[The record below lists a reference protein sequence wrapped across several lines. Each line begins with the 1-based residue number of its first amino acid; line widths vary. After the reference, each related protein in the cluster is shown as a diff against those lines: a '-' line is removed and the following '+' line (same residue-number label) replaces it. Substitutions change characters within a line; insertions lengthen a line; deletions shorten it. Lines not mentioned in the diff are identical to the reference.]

1 MDLMDKKKDVLNEQE
16 ADKTASLSVDTDTAP
31 KSDEVVEDEEE
42 EGLILKLKN
51 PYKFEG
57 KEYMEIDLSGLE
69 NLSAA
74 DMIAVNKYMER
85 TSTGIQV
92 MPEVSLEYACVL
104 ASKATKMPVEFFTGL
119 PPKQAIKVKNRVMGF
134 LFGAE

>member
-1 MDLMDKKKDVLNEQE
+1 MEDKKDMIKEQE
-16 ADKTASLSVDTDTAP
+16 AASMAASISEDTAP
-31 KSDEVVEDEEE
+31 KADEAAEDEDEDS
-42 EGLILKLKN
+42 LILKFKK

-57 KEYMEIDLSGLE
+57 KEYTEIDLSGLE
-69 NLSAA
+69 DLSAA
-74 DMIAVNKYMER
+74 DMIAVNKYMDR
-85 TSTGIQV
+85 TATGIQV

-104 ASKATKMPVEFFTGL
+104 ASKATKMPIEFFTDL

>member
-1 MDLMDKKKDVLNEQE
+1 MEDKKDMLKEQE
-16 ADKTASLSVDTDTAP
+16 AASKAASISEDTAP
-31 KSDEVVEDEEE
+31 KVDEAAEDEDEDS
-42 EGLILKLKN
+42 LILKFKK

-57 KEYMEIDLSGLE
+57 KEYTEIDLSGLE
-69 NLSAA
+69 DLSAA
-74 DMIAVNKYMER
+74 DMIAVNKYMDR
-85 TSTGIQV
+85 TATGIQV

-104 ASKATKMPVEFFTGL
+104 ASKATKMPIEFFTGL